1 MRGIPI
7 EGYLNTVSY
16 SAPVFGHRPKL
27 RRRLILVY
35 SLILLDAALLGFYL
49 REGGLSR
56 GRSEEISLERC
67 VLWGGGERDYPRSI
81 TIHGDYLFVTGSTSS
96 WGAGD
101 EDVFLLK
108 YSSQGDLIW
117 NLTWGREGNDMGRD
131 IAASD
136 DGIYVGGITNQWDGT
151 HSLLLKYDLD
161 GRLIWSRMWRPLNE
175 DAYGRA
181 VAVDG
186 GGSAY
191 IVGYTRGNVTR
202 GFAVKYSTD
211 GALIWD
217 IVDGET
223 GADYFWDV
231 VECDNLYVSG
241 SCGGEAGAGSA
252 TMMTLSKLSLDG
264 KLVWKRRMGFDL
276 DSAGLAITVR
286 EADIYQVG
294 FTRDTYGD
302 SDALM
307 VINQDT
313 GESRA
318 EQWGGPGEDYAWG
331 VASGGDYI
339 YYVGHTHTE
348 EPLSES
354 EALITKCDLDG
365 NLIWNV
371 TWGGMGPDI
380 ARSVVINGDDV
391 YVVGITPGRSF
402 DGQAFLLWYNSP
414 NRAFHPTRM
423 YITVA
428 GMVVVSAM
436 IAVVLAHGYIHRT
449 GLEVNA

>member
-1 MRGIPI
+1 
-7 EGYLNTVSY
+7 
-16 SAPVFGHRPKL
+16 
-27 RRRLILVY
+27 
-35 SLILLDAALLGFYL
+35 LILLDVALVGFYL
-49 REGGLSR
+49 KERSLSR
-56 GRSEEISLERC
+56 GRPEEISLERC
-67 VLWGGGERDYPRSI
+67 VLWGGGGRDYPRSI
-81 TIHGDYLFVTGSTSS
+81 TIHGNYLFVTGSTSS
-96 WGAGD
+96 WGAGN

-136 DGIYVGGITNQWDGT
+136 DGIFVGGITNQWDGT

-161 GRLIWSRMWRPLNE
+161 GRLVWSRIWRPLNE

-181 VAVDG
+181 VAVDE

-202 GFAVKYSTD
+202 GFAVKYSMD

-217 IVDGET
+217 IIDGET
-223 GADYFWDV
+223 GADYFWDIYA
-231 VECDNLYVSG
+231 DDSLYVSG
-241 SCGGEAGAGSA
+241 SCSGEAGSGSA
-252 TMMTLSKLSLDG
+252 TMITLSKLGLNG
-264 KLVWKRRMGFDL
+264 ELEWKRRMGFDL
-276 DSAGLAITVR
+276 DSVGLALTVR
-286 EADIYQVG
+286 EAAIYQVG
-294 FTRDTYGD
+294 FTSDTYGD
-302 SDALM
+302 SDVLM
-307 VINQDT
+307 VINQDS

-318 EQWGGPGEDYAWG
+318 GQWGGPGEDYAWG

-339 YYVGHTHTE
+339 YYVGHTYAE

-354 EALITKCDLDG
+354 DVLIAKCDLDG
-365 NLIWNV
+365 NIIWNV

-380 ARSVVINGDDV
+380 ARSVIINGDDV

-414 NRAFHPTRM
+414 NRAFHPIRM
-423 YITVA
+423 YITMV
-428 GMVVVSAM
+428 GMVAISLI
-436 IAVVLAHGYIHRT
+436 IAAVIAQGYVRRNKLCIN
-449 GLEVNA
+449 V